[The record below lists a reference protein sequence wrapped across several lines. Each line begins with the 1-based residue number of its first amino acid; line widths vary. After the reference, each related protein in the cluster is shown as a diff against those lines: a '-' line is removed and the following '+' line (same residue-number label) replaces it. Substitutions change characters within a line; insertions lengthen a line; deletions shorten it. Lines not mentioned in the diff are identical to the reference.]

1 MILYICIYC
10 NSFFIFFKIFV
21 VRQFPRASGGPPSP
35 PLPSGCTATAARR
48 GACTDANYHLLRDLV
63 RSATD
68 IQRIKP
74 DHEPM
79 RSTQVCKKV
88 YLCTGAKN
96 MQIYDIFKLKDF
108 TYMHI
113 CVIL

>member
-35 PLPSGCTATAARR
+35 PPSGRATPAASR
-48 GACTDANYHLLRDLV
+48 GACTDANYYILRDLV

-74 DHEPM
+74 DRIGA
-79 RSTQVCKKV
+79 RSAQVCITLN
-88 YLCTGAKN
+88 LCTGVKN
-96 MQIYDIFKLKDF
+96 TQIYDIFKLKDF